1 MQISFV
7 EKLLVSIIKLRVNI
21 KKIARERHKIA
32 HEPRKLL
39 VSVTKLSVNVC
50 SDTKCILVPIKLLV
64 VRLPRLR
71 LPGVILGGD
80 TKMSAL
86 GVTHPSYAT
95 ERE

>member
-1 MQISFV
+1 M
-7 EKLLVSIIKLRVNI
+7 
-21 KKIARERHKIA
+21 
-32 HEPRKLL
+32 
-39 VSVTKLSVNVC
+39 SVNVC

-80 TKMSAL
+80 TKMSAP

-95 ERE
+95 ERESERDRETERGRETERRIEIERERERGR